1 LFLRRVTVTGFKSFA
16 SKTVLNLEPG
26 VTAVVGP
33 NGSGKSNLA
42 DAIRWALG
50 EQSKGRLRL
59 GGRDE
64 VVFAGTQKKARASFA
79 EVVLLFDNEDGSMP
93 IDLTEVEVSRRLY
106 RSGETDYRLAG
117 RSVRL
122 SDIQGLMVA
131 AGFGV
136 GTYAVIGQGM
146 IDSFLMSP
154 PAERKLL
161 FDEAVGIRGPELSRE
176 AALRKLEHTNTN
188 LVRLRDIA
196 AELSPRLTSLQGAVK
211 STDITRDLE
220 VTIATLRSQ
229 IIMASVAAGIKK
241 RDGLEHDIASYQ
253 KQLENSLSEQ
263 RQLERKLADQAARVD
278 ASRVKRQQVEKSLID
293 LEAQRDRLGIELSDA
308 RSALVIARQARD
320 AVSKLE
326 AAQAAAQTELAS
338 ANDRLSELEAE
349 FKSNSDAADR
359 AAQAVER
366 ASRSVAD
373 AQAALVEIRHSAGDG
388 ARNQYVS
395 HALEILKLLAT
406 SLSDEQVELEQ
417 VRLLVHKAGR
427 LLSHAGQAG
436 ANELLSELKTAQKK
450 LEAVMTKRETTI
462 EHQTNVTI
470 TIRSLEIDLG
480 HQRQA
485 VDRIEADVRKLTEE
499 FMREHDKSATI
510 QALEVREQKL
520 ATELSHSGSALEKLR
535 EQVRELIMATGDAT
549 AQAQVVAAL
558 ERSRMG
564 AVAAKGEVAHLSRE
578 LDQTIRSLGAS
589 QQEAERLDH
598 SLDVRASKDSLEEL
612 RSRLVH
618 AEAQLEAT
626 TAARRDRVA
635 EYETVDAR
643 HTELVGQI
651 ADLEAAQANL
661 GQVLSELDVR
671 IRERFKSNFARL
683 SEHFS
688 TYFTQLF
695 GGGSAALELEEDEEG
710 TYGITIKVS
719 PHGKRP
725 VSIAALS
732 GGERALAGVA
742 LLAAIIRTNPSPFIV
757 LDEIDAALDEAN
769 SARLAHI
776 LGHLK
781 EHTQLIVITHNRQT
795 MHAARVLFGITMAED
810 HTSTLLSMRLED
822 ATQLAAR

>member
-406 SLSDEQVELEQ
+406 SLSDEQVELDQ

-450 LEAVMTKRETTI
+450 LEAAMAKRETTI

-485 VDRIEADVRKLTEE
+485 VDRIEVDVRKLTEE
-499 FMREHDKSATI
+499 LVLERDKSASVR
-510 QALEVREQKL
+510 ALELREQNL
-520 ATELSHSGSALEKLR
+520 ATQMSRSGSALEKLR
-535 EQVRELIMATGDAT
+535 EQARELLMATGDAA
-549 AQAQVVAAL
+549 AQAQMVAAL

-564 AVAAKGEVAHLSRE
+564 AVAANDEIVRLRSE
-578 LDQTIRSLGAS
+578 LDQTIRTLEAS
-589 QQEAERLDH
+589 QREAE
-598 SLDVRASKDSLEEL
+598 SLDGALNVRVSRDTLDEL

-661 GQVLSELDVR
+661 GQVMSELDVR

-688 TYFTQLF
+688 TYFMQLF

-719 PHGKRP
+719 PRGKRP
-725 VSIAALS
+725 VSIVALS

-769 SARLAHI
+769 SARLSTI

-795 MHAARVLFGITMAED
+795 MHAARVLFGVTMAQD

-822 ATQLAAR
+822 AAQLAAR